1 MKTVSGSSWTL
12 DQTTLQAN
20 PNFGW
25 SSPEAGPALIASHLS
40 CKGGGICEKAL
51 EQLIKNEIDTND
63 LKRLDLVVYIKTG
76 MQRKSELRSQL

>member
-40 CKGGGICEKAL
+40 CKGGICEKAL